1 VLIAAP
7 WTGFGES
14 TRKPQFPACQAAS
27 ALPKSPEEVHVAVSK
42 FHHKDCAITVSAHF
56 LSGPKRWQPFLL
68 IARLRE
74 NAARIREQAIANQP
88 AVFSSAQDALE
99 FGVVQARRLIDGDL
113 PGLRI

>member
-1 VLIAAP
+1 M
-7 WTGFGES
+7 
-14 TRKPQFPACQAAS
+14 
-27 ALPKSPEEVHVAVSK
+27 AVSK

-56 LSGPKRWQPFLL
+56 LSGPKRWQPYLL

-74 NAARIREQAIANQP
+74 NAARIREQQAIANQP

-99 FGVVQARRLIDGDL
+99 FGVLQARRLIDGDL